1 VDTIL
6 ITGANGFVGR
16 NLVDFL
22 LRETEDKIVSLHRSP
37 QPFRSNDRIKNIYY
51 DLRDPIDQKTIKEI
65 GNIDYI
71 VHLAGSTCAKKSFID
86 PADTITNNM
95 IGTANL
101 LEYICQNLTNLKQLL
116 YFSTAEIFG
125 PTINGTSFKESDPT
139 NANSPYAATKIG
151 AQELCVAYQ
160 RTYEIPVVFSYAM
173 NSFGPYQSSE
183 KFIPILIKKISEGEK
198 VSIHLDGN
206 SKTPL
211 KRNYLHI
218 KDMCD
223 VILFLLHRGMPGQKY
238 NIVAEEQTD
247 NLMLAQIISKLLDKR
262 LNYELTIQDQN
273 TLAHPYLNGE
283 KLQKLGWRQKIRLE
297 KGLEELI
304 EWTKKEKY
312 DN

>member
-1 VDTIL
+1 
-6 ITGANGFVGR
+6 
-16 NLVDFL
+16 
-22 LRETEDKIVSLHRSP
+22 
-37 QPFRSNDRIKNIYY
+37 
-51 DLRDPIDQKTIKEI
+51 
-65 GNIDYI
+65 
-71 VHLAGSTCAKKSFID
+71 
-86 PADTITNNM
+86 
-95 IGTANL
+95 
-101 LEYICQNLTNLKQLL
+101 
-116 YFSTAEIFG
+116 
-125 PTINGTSFKESDPT
+125 
-139 NANSPYAATKIG
+139 
-151 AQELCVAYQ
+151 
-160 RTYEIPVVFSYAM
+160 M